1 MKKKS
6 ETFSKDIPSS
16 VIDRFADL
24 YRELI
29 LKTPL
34 NLWKPFVNDDFL
46 EQTLELTL
54 LYVRRDKNCPNFEN
68 AKKNFCDFLA

>member
-46 EQTLELTL
+46 EQTVELTFIICKA
-54 LYVRRDKNCPNFEN
+54 R
-68 AKKNFCDFLA
+68 